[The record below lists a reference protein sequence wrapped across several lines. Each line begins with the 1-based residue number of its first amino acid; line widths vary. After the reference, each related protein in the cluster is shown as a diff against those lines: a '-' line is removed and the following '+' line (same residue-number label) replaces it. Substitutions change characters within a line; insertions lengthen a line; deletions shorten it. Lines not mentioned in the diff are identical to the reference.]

1 MPEKG
6 LLTHS
11 ALPVMCCKLLVAGC
25 QLLVAGATPATECR
39 VLAANPT
46 SSLGSWLIV
55 LVRRFY

>member
-1 MPEKG
+1 
-6 LLTHS
+6 L
-11 ALPVMCCKLLVAGC
+11 
-25 QLLVAGATPATECR
+25 QVAGATPATECR